1 MSDKKK
7 ELKPNTYK
15 FDTLSLHAG
24 YQPHK
29 NAGSRQVP
37 IYQTTS
43 YLFDDVDHAAA
54 LFNLE
59 RGGHIYSRISNPTVG
74 VLEERVASLE
84 GGTAALAT
92 SSGMSAIFLTVMTL
106 CEAGD
111 HLVVSSQLYGGT
123 VNLFRLTLPKFGI
136 KCTFVKP
143 RDTEGFKKAI
153 QKNTKGIFGELV
165 GNPGN
170 EIMNMPEIAK
180 IAHDA
185 GIPLMVDATYQT
197 PYLCKPFEHGADI
210 VIHSLTKWMAGHGS
224 SMAGILVEGGKFDWM
239 QNDKFPT
246 MTKPY
251 EGYHG
256 LSFAEEF
263 GPTAFTMKARAEGM
277 RDFGPCLSPQNA
289 WNVLQGIET
298 LSVRMKKHCSNAE
311 EMVKYLSNHESV
323 AWVSHPSV
331 PDHPDHELA
340 KKLLPN
346 GRGSMIAFGIK
357 GGKDAGVAFINNVKL
372 ASHLANVGDTRTLV
386 IHPAS
391 GTHSQMDEATL
402 KFAGLSHDM
411 IRLSVGIE
419 DIDDIKNDFEIG
431 FRAARKPRLVSN
443 QWNSK

>member
-7 ELKPNTYK
+7 QINPNTYK

-92 SSGMSAIFLTVMTL
+92 SSGMAAIFLTVMTL
-106 CEAGD
+106 CESGD

-136 KCTFVKP
+136 KTTFVKP

-185 GIPLMVDATYQT
+185 GVPLIVDATYQT

-210 VIHSLTKWMAGHGS
+210 VVHSLTKWMCGHGT
-224 SMAGILVEGGKFDWM
+224 SMGGIVVEGGKFDWQ

-246 MTKPY
+246 MTESYP
-251 EGYHG
+251 GYHG

-263 GPTAFTMKARAEGM
+263 GPVAFTMRARAEGM
-277 RDFGPCLSPQNA
+277 RDMGPCMSPTNA
-289 WNVLQGIET
+289 FNILQGIET
-298 LSVRMKKHCSNAE
+298 LSVRMDKHLSNAKSMLE
-311 EMVKYLSNHESV
+311 YLSNNEGV
-323 AWVSHPSV
+323 AWVAHPDL
-331 PDHPDHELA
+331 PDHPDHKIA
-340 KKLLPN
+340 KKILPK
-346 GRGSMIAFGIK
+346 GAGSMIAFGVK
-357 GGKDAGVAFINNVKL
+357 GGRKAGEAFIDAVKL
-372 ASHLANVGDTRTLV
+372 ASNLANVGDSKTLV

-391 GTHSQMDEATL
+391 TTHAQMDAETM
-402 KFAGLSHDM
+402 KHAGLTEDM
-411 IRLSVGIE
+411 IRFSVGIE
-419 DIDDIKNDFEIG
+419 DVQDIMNDFNNG
-431 FRAARKPRLVSN
+431 FRAAKRSQLVAAE
-443 QWNSK
+443 

>member
-1 MSDKKK
+1 MPS
-7 ELKPNTYK
+7 
-15 FDTLSLHAG
+15 
-24 YQPHK
+24 K

-43 YLFDDVDHAAA
+43 YMFDDVDHAAA

-59 RGGHIYSRISNPTVG
+59 QGGHIYSRISNPTVA
-74 VLEERVASLE
+74 VLEERVAALE

-92 SSGMSAIFLTVMTL
+92 ASGMSAIFITLMTL
-106 CEAGD
+106 CSTGD
-111 HLVVSSQLYGGT
+111 HVVASSQLYGGT
-123 VNLFRLTLPKFGI
+123 YNLLRLTLPKFGI
-136 KCTFVKP
+136 KTTFVKP
-143 RDTEGFKKAI
+143 RDTDGFKKAI
-153 QKNTKGIFGELV
+153 QKNTKCIFGELV

-170 EIMNMPEIAK
+170 ELMNMPEVSK
-180 IAHDA
+180 IAHDE
-185 GIPLMVDATYQT
+185 GIPLVIDSTYQT
-197 PYLCKPFEHGADI
+197 PYLCRPLELGADI
-210 VIHSLTKWMAGHGS
+210 VVHSLTKWMAGHGS
-224 SMAGILVEGGKFDWM
+224 SMAGILVEGGNFDWM

-298 LSVRMKKHCSNAE
+298 LSVRMKKHCSNALK
-311 EMVKYLSNHESV
+311 MVEYLSNHESV
-323 AWVSHPSV
+323 AWVSHASLKDN
-331 PDHPDHELA
+331 PDYELA
-340 KKLLPN
+340 KKLLPK
-346 GRGSMIAFGIK
+346 GTGSMIAFGIK
-357 GGKDAGVAFINNVKL
+357 GGKEAGAAFIDNVKL

-391 GTHSQMDEATL
+391 ATHSQMDEATL
-402 KFAGLSHDM
+402 KLANMSHDM

-419 DIDDIKNDFEIG
+419 DIEDIINDFEDG
-431 FRAARKPRLVSN
+431 FRAAQKPRLVSN
-443 QWNSK
+443 K

>member
-251 EGYHG
+251 E
-256 LSFAEEF
+256 LS
-263 GPTAFTMKARAEGM
+263 
-277 RDFGPCLSPQNA
+277 L
-289 WNVLQGIET
+289 
-298 LSVRMKKHCSNAE
+298 
-311 EMVKYLSNHESV
+311 
-323 AWVSHPSV
+323 
-331 PDHPDHELA
+331 
-340 KKLLPN
+340 
-346 GRGSMIAFGIK
+346 
-357 GGKDAGVAFINNVKL
+357 
-372 ASHLANVGDTRTLV
+372 
-386 IHPAS
+386 IH
-391 GTHSQMDEATL
+391 
-402 KFAGLSHDM
+402 
-411 IRLSVGIE
+411 I
-419 DIDDIKNDFEIG
+419 
-431 FRAARKPRLVSN
+431 
-443 QWNSK
+443 